1 MKILIL
7 DGYNTIHKIG
17 YLSAIADRSLKEAR
31 SEVTR
36 LANDYKR
43 RIGGISEVYVIFDGQ
58 SRFQDT
64 DIPKPKEHIFSAT
77 GMGDRK
83 IVDTIRKFSS
93 RGKLMVVS
101 DDNYVRNSARAY
113 KAGLLRPTDL
123 VRRKRKRGF
132 I

>member
-7 DGYNTIHKIG
+7 DGYNVIGKIR
-17 YLSAIADRSLKEAR
+17 YLSGIADKSLKEAR

-43 RIGGISEVYVIFDGQ
+43 KIGGISEVYVVFDGQ
-58 SRFQDT
+58 SRFRDV
-64 DIPKPKEHIFSAT
+64 DIPRPKEHIFSTT

-93 RGKLMVVS
+93 RGKLVVVS

-113 KAGLLRPTDL
+113 KASLLRPTDL
-123 VRRKRKRGF
+123 VQRERNGRL